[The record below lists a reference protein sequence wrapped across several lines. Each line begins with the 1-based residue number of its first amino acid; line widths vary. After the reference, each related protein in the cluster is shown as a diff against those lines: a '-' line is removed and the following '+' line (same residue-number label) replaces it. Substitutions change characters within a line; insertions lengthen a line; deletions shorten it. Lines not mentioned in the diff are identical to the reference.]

1 MAQTYSHVIKHI
13 KHSSITGLLHERSWF
28 IENIYELPVDMTYI
42 NHRKTTLG
50 VTT

>member
-1 MAQTYSHVIKHI
+1 MAQTYSHVI